1 MSQARTFIK
10 GLLFPINS
18 PRINLPL
25 FLEYAFR
32 HLNARVLLGNWRF
45 LFTASNSQ
53 LPDYYFFCFVNCD
66 K

>member
-45 LFTASNSQ
+45 LFTVSNSQ
-53 LPDYYFFCFVNCD
+53 LPDYFFFCFVNCD